1 MEIPVAKKDSFK
13 IFDDIAGQYDR
24 INSLLSFGIHSS
36 WRRKLAA
43 ELPKR
48 PAGTAAQ
55 DSTGGAAEAGINA
68 LDLATGT
75 GDVAFTLLAEPGV
88 RHVTGLDLSKGM
100 LALASQKAEQ
110 KQLAAKTTFLHG
122 DACALPFA
130 EDAFD
135 AVTMSFGIRNVPDVR
150 QCLAEMLRTLKP
162 GGKAL
167 ILEFSLPEN
176 PVIRAGHLFYLRNIL
191 PAIGNLLSGHD
202 FAYSYLNKTIETFPY
217 RHDFVQLMTDQGFEQ
232 AQYRDLT
239 FGIVNLYSGIKP

>member
-24 INSLLSFGIHSS
+24 INGLLSFGIHSR
-36 WRRKLAA
+36 WRRRLAA
-43 ELPKR
+43 QL
-48 PAGTAAQ
+48 PAGDAI
-55 DSTGGAAEAGINA
+55 EA

-75 GDVAFTLLAEPGV
+75 GDVAFTLLAEPRV

-100 LALASQKAEQ
+100 LALASKKAAERE
-110 KQLAAKTTFLHG
+110 LAAKTTFLHG

-130 EDAFD
+130 ENTFD
-135 AVTMSFGIRNVPDVR
+135 AVTMSFGIRNVPDVP
-150 QCLAEMLRTLKP
+150 QCLAEMRRVLRP

-176 PVIRAGHLFYLRNIL
+176 AVIRAGHLFYLRNIL
-191 PAIGNLLSGHD
+191 PTIGNVLSGHD

-217 RHDFVQLMTDQGFEQ
+217 RHAFVKLMTEQGFRDAGHE
-232 AQYRDLT
+232 DLT
-239 FGIVNLYSGIKP
+239 FGIVNLYSGISP

>member
-24 INSLLSFGIHSS
+24 INGLLSFGIHTR
-36 WRRKLAA
+36 WRKKLAA
-43 ELPKR
+43 AL
-48 PAGTAAQ
+48 PAGEQ
-55 DSTGGAAEAGINA
+55 LEA

-75 GDVAFTLLAEPGV
+75 GDVAFTLLEQPQV
-88 RHVTGLDLSKGM
+88 KHVTGLDLSKGM
-100 LALASQKAEQ
+100 LALASKKAEE

-130 EDAFD
+130 ENAFD
-135 AVTMSFGIRNVPDVR
+135 AVTMSFGIRNVPDVP
-150 QCLAEMLRTLKP
+150 QCLREMRRVLKP

-176 PVIRAGHLFYLRNIL
+176 AIVRTGHLTYLRHIL
-191 PAIGNLLSGHD
+191 PTIGNVLSGHE

-217 RHDFVQLMTDQGFEQ
+217 RHDFVDLMTAQGFADAAYQ
-232 AQYRDLT
+232 DLT
-239 FGIVNLYSGIKP
+239 FGIVNLYSGINP